1 MRDIISYA
9 RDLLFC
15 LLLPF
20 TAWCVFIP
28 QPVARADGGAPNL
41 AYIAGTP
48 TGVSVIDVQ
57 RQRISRTLHV
67 GGDPQDILLS
77 LDGSLLYATQPAQ
90 EQMAVINAQTG
101 AMVCTA
107 PVPFHPSLLTQ
118 IPSGDMLFVGSGT
131 AVRAIDP
138 HTCVMMHLFQ
148 VHTEVAGLT
157 TSFSP
162 GAFPN
167 AGTTYQLRVAS
178 GHTLTVFDTGG
189 RILGRFSV
197 PADPQYLLVPPQS
210 AFLYLTTRAGTVMA
224 FDIGMRTFTA
234 PLLTGG
240 VFGPMDY
247 DDSNGEVFIPDR
259 SHGQVNILPPLDPA
273 MRAMPNAPERHI
285 HLSGAP
291 VSVAI
296 ASGGQWGFV
305 VLQDGRVA
313 MLDIPGRRVVALI
326 NVGGSPNFVIIG
338 SYPPLLQNTLSGGLG
353 ESSPSLSVRWRLAAL
368 VLLIALFLLGV
379 LVASPALLRCGHQR
393 EKNRQE

>member
-1 MRDIISYA
+1 MKGPGSMHAPPESRSPKTDRCAHGVDMRDITSYA

-48 TGVSVIDVQ
+48 AGVSVIDVQ

-90 EQMAVINAQTG
+90 ERMAVINAQTG

-118 IPSGDMLFVGSGT
+118 TPSGDMLFVGSGT

-138 HTCVMMHLFQ
+138 HTCVVTHLFQ

-157 TSFSP
+157 TSFFP

-167 AGTTYQLRVAS
+167 AGTTYQLWVAS
-178 GHTLTVFDTGG
+178 GHTLPSCRTPYPEVWANPLHRCRFGG
-189 RILGRFSV
+189 GW
-197 PADPQYLLVPPQS
+197 QLLCS
-210 AFLYLTTRAGTVMA
+210 
-224 FDIGMRTFTA
+224 
-234 PLLTGG
+234 
-240 VFGPMDY
+240 
-247 DDSNGEVFIPDR
+247 
-259 SHGQVNILPPLDPA
+259 
-273 MRAMPNAPERHI
+273 
-285 HLSGAP
+285 
-291 VSVAI
+291 
-296 ASGGQWGFV
+296 
-305 VLQDGRVA
+305 
-313 MLDIPGRRVVALI
+313 
-326 NVGGSPNFVIIG
+326 
-338 SYPPLLQNTLSGGLG
+338 
-353 ESSPSLSVRWRLAAL
+353 
-368 VLLIALFLLGV
+368 
-379 LVASPALLRCGHQR
+379 
-393 EKNRQE
+393 